1 MTQVPLPT
9 LPDQLY
15 FRIGEVAKL
24 VGVEAHVLRYWE
36 GEFGFEPHRSPRG
49 QRLYTKEDISNF
61 LEIRQLLHEQ
71 GYTVAGARNLMERS
85 DNPERSPA
93 GPSSE
98 TLNHAKAELDRVRAK
113 LADIRRKVELAG
125 IS

>member
-1 MTQVPLPT
+1 MSQVPLPT

-61 LEIRQLLHEQ
+61 LKIRQLLHEQ
-71 GYTVAGARNLMERS
+71 GYTVAGARNLLE
-85 DNPERSPA
+85 SPDQPTGPST

-98 TLNHAKAELDRVRAK
+98 TLTHAKAQLDRVRAK